1 MLAPTSHGGS
11 GVYTRQDGAAV
22 VTPAD
27 AVTEHLP
34 AASARPVAGLP
45 ATVVSLAS
53 THFIVD
59 AYTNI
64 YTPLLPLLIPHFG
77 LSLAAVGMLAMCFQF
92 ASSMSQLVF
101 GALADRWRPHVL
113 LMAGPVLAVVVLSLV
128 GLAPNP
134 VALGALLVLGGLG
147 GAAFH
152 PPAAAAVYRAAGA
165 NKGFAMS
172 VHITGGS
179 IGMAMAPLFFA
190 PTLERLGLHWSP
202 IIAVPGLVALWSL
215 LRRVPP
221 IVRPSYSGSEGLAG
235 LRPYA
240 RPITLLYFSVVLR
253 TLTAAGFSVFLPVI
267 LTSQGMSIAHASLAV
282 TCYLLVSGIGGFS
295 GGPLADR
302 FGPRRVILTSL
313 ISSVPFMMA
322 ASQLTGWWLTAA
334 VSIGG
339 LLLQSTL
346 PVNVTYAQMIAP
358 VGAATVSSLMMG
370 FAWGMGSVMVP
381 MVGWMGDRVG
391 LPTALLVISVMPLA
405 AAILAAQLPERGDDS
420 VAPHPVPVEPS

>member
-1 MLAPTSHGGS
+1 M
-11 GVYTRQDGAAV
+11 YTGRDGANV

-27 AVTEHLP
+27 AATERLP
-34 AASARPVAGLP
+34 AAATRTVAGLP
-45 ATVVSLAS
+45 PTVVSLAS
-53 THFIVD
+53 THFVVD
-59 AYTNI
+59 AYTNV

-92 ASSMSQLVF
+92 ASSMSQVVF
-101 GALADRWRPHVL
+101 GALADRWRPHLL
-113 LMAGPVLAVVVLSLV
+113 LMAGPILAVVVLSFI

-134 VALGALLVLGGLG
+134 VSLGALLVLGGLG

-202 IIAVPGLVALWSL
+202 IIALPGLAALWFL
-215 LRRVPP
+215 LKRVPP
-221 IVRPSYSGSEGLAG
+221 TIQPSYSGGGGLAG
-235 LRPYA
+235 LKPYA
-240 RPITLLYFSVVLR
+240 RPLTLLYFSVVLR
-253 TLTAAGFSVFLPVI
+253 TLTSAGFSVFLPVI
-267 LTSQGMSIAHASLAV
+267 LTAQGMSIAHASLAV

-302 FGPRRVILTSL
+302 FGPRQVILVSL
-313 ISSVPFMMA
+313 VSAVPFMVA

-346 PVNVTYAQMIAP
+346 PVNVTYAQMLAP

-381 MVGWMGDRVG
+381 LVGWMADRVG
-391 LPTALLVISVMPLA
+391 LPSALLVISVVPLA
-405 AAILAAQLPERGDDS
+405 AAALAARLPERGREMDDPAHAVGVS
-420 VAPHPVPVEPS
+420 PN

>member
-1 MLAPTSHGGS
+1 M
-11 GVYTRQDGAAV
+11 
-22 VTPAD
+22 TPAD
-27 AVTEHLP
+27 AVSERLP
-34 AASARPVAGLP
+34 AATRTVAGLP
-45 ATVVSLAS
+45 PTVVSLAS

-77 LSLAAVGMLAMCFQF
+77 LSLAAVGALAMCFQF

-101 GALADRWRPHVL
+101 GALADRWRPHLL
-113 LMAGPVLAVVVLSLV
+113 LMAGPILAVVVLSFV
-128 GLAPNP
+128 GLAPSP
-134 VALGALLVLGGLG
+134 IWLGALLVLGGLG

-190 PTLERLGLHWSP
+190 PTLERLGLQWSP
-202 IIAVPGLVALWSL
+202 ILALPGLAALWFL

-221 IVRPSYSGSEGLAG
+221 IVQPSYAGGGGLSA
-235 LRPYA
+235 LKPYA
-240 RPITLLYFSVVLR
+240 RPLTLLYFSVVLR

-267 LTSQGMSIAHASLAV
+267 LTAQGMSIANASIAV
-282 TCYLLVSGIGGFS
+282 TCYLLVSGIGGFA

-302 FGPRRVILTSL
+302 FGPRRVILVSL
-313 ISSVPFMMA
+313 VSAVPFMMA

-346 PVNVTYAQMIAP
+346 PVNVTYAHMLAP

-381 MVGWMGDRVG
+381 VIGWMADRAG
-391 LPTALLVISVMPLA
+391 LPTALLAVSVMPLA
-405 AAILAAQLPERGDDS
+405 AAVLAARLPERRHD
-420 VAPHPVPVEPS
+420 PHPPPLPVEPS